1 MIYRTLFLALSCLF
15 CIGLPLNAQQ
25 IGDFKL
31 HAHRGGS
38 AHYPENSIEAMLY
51 SASIGIP
58 VLELD
63 VHMTGDNKVVVSHDP
78 FLNPKKV
85 VLNNGEQLI
94 GGSQLRY
101 IIYHMAYGN
110 ILKYDIGSLPVKEF
124 PNRINLPA
132 SMPLLS
138 QLIDEVEQFTQIN
151 GLPPVT
157 YNIEIK
163 SHRLKD
169 NRMSPPYKT
178 YTNQVMKVI
187 SSKHIDNRIIIQS
200 FDPRTLN
207 YLNRAYPNIKLSYL
221 LSSSKYPLK
230 TLYKKLDFTPAY
242 FSPSYKL
249 VTPGLINDCHKAGMK
264 IVPWTVNH
272 REDIQYLYRIGVD
285 GIITDYPKLA
295 QEWLK

>member
-25 IGDFKL
+25 TAGFKL
-31 HAHRGGS
+31 HAHRGGA

-63 VHMTGDNKVVVSHDP
+63 VHITGDNKVVVSHDP

-85 VLNNGEQLI
+85 VLNDGEQLVA
-94 GGSQLRY
+94 GSQMRY
-101 IIYHMAYGN
+101 ILYQMAYSN
-110 ILKYDIGSLPVKEF
+110 ILKYDIGSLAVKEF

-138 QLIDEVEQFTQIN
+138 QLIDEVEQFTQLN

-169 NRMSPPYKT
+169 NRMSPPYET

-207 YLNRAYPNIKLSYL
+207 YLNRVYPNIKLSYL